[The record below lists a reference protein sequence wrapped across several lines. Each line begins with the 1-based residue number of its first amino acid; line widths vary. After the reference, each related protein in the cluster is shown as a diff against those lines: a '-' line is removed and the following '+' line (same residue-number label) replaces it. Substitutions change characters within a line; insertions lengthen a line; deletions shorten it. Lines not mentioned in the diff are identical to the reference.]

1 MPERISTKAEIEWM
15 KEMMKSCFA
24 YYSLMKTNNYL
35 LPYKD
40 RLGEELYNKIYDEY
54 SKELENKYTIK
65 NDVYTD
71 SEGCS
76 YNELIEK

>member
-1 MPERISTKAEIEWM
+1 MPERLSTKVEIEWM

-24 YYSLMKTNNYL
+24 YHSLWKNNRYL
-35 LPYKD
+35 ERYRD
-40 RLGEELYNKIYDEY
+40 VLGEKLYNKIFDEY

-65 NDVYTD
+65 TDVHTD